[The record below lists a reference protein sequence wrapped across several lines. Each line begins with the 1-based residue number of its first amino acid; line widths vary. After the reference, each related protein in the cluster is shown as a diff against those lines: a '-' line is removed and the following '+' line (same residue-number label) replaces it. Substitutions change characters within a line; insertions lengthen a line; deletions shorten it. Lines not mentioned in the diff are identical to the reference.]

1 MGKFFIILF
10 CMFLFISCEH
20 CYNCVADGQHAEN
33 WLPYIDN
40 QFVTLSSSDNSSKV
54 FKVKKKKTDPS
65 KESCDFVFSSDS
77 DPRMECDGYGE
88 CVLTDTTFSQNPDI
102 FSVRYSYDDAKL
114 NRHSS
119 ILLTFN
125 KLYLSLANDGTVK
138 YSPQHVTILNT
149 CHIGTK
155 DYSSVYKCW
164 NDTSSLIKAKIIFYY
179 QKENGLLKIEN
190 VDSTGFKSW
199 ELQK

>member
-65 KESCDFVFSSDS
+65 KESCDFVGAG
-77 DPRMECDGYGE
+77 PRMNRG
-88 CVLTDTTFSQNPDI
+88 
-102 FSVRYSYDDAKL
+102 VRRGGAE
-114 NRHSS
+114 
-119 ILLTFN
+119 FFV
-125 KLYLSLANDGTVK
+125 GWE
-138 YSPQHVTILNT
+138 YSPQV
-149 CHIGTK
+149 
-155 DYSSVYKCW
+155 
-164 NDTSSLIKAKIIFYY
+164 
-179 QKENGLLKIEN
+179 
-190 VDSTGFKSW
+190 
-199 ELQK
+199 